1 MSAGVLVAL
10 LSTLFVTAK
19 DVTSKSLAFRVDGT
33 VSAFASFAFAL
44 PYYFVVLLVLHLCG
58 VESFAVKSGFF
69 LFIIFR
75 ALSDTLAEWM
85 KMHALTEGDLSLVT
99 ALLSLY
105 PAILLITSPLITG
118 DPLTPAAIGSTLIIV
133 AGTIVLVYRPRGSTA
148 KVPAR
153 AVLLGLGAAFFF
165 SINTSLDRMAAQTGS
180 PVYSGFLMTLLA
192 GVFLTV
198 PLLRRPGWK
207 AALAGNTRGFFIRGF
222 FEIGFMV
229 TKLYALS
236 VLPAPYVIAI
246 TRLALLFTIVS
257 GKVMF
262 NELDFTRRF
271 TAGVA
276 ICGGVIWMILAG

>member
-1 MSAGVLVAL
+1 MGLLAAL

-19 DVTSKSLAFRVDGT
+19 DVTSKSLASRVDGT

-44 PYYFVVLLVLHLCG
+44 PYYAVLLAVLYFSG
-58 VESFAVKSGFF
+58 IESFAVKSGFF

-105 PAILLITSPLITG
+105 PAILLITSPIITG
-118 DPLTPAAIGSTLIIV
+118 DPLTPAVIGSTFIIV
-133 AGTIVLVYRPRGSTA
+133 AGTIVLVYQPRGSQS
-148 KVPAR
+148 KIPGR
-153 AVLLGLGAAFFF
+153 ALLLGLGAAFFF

-180 PVYSGFLMTLLA
+180 PAFSGFLMTLLA
-192 GVFLTV
+192 GVFLTI

-207 AALAGNTRGFFIRGF
+207 AALSGNTGGFFLRGF

-229 TKLYALS
+229 AKLYALS
-236 VLPAPYVIAI
+236 ALPAPYVIAI
-246 TRLALLFTIVS
+246 TRISLLFTIVS

-262 NELDFTRRF
+262 GERDFLRRF
-271 TAGVA
+271 IAGAA